1 MTTADAPEPPAAGRL
16 PAAPR
21 LPGFIVAGLL
31 VAILCAFAAVVRC
44 DFIDLDDRSHIL
56 ENPLVRGG
64 LSWTGVQAAFTTPHA
79 SLWVPLTWL
88 SFMTDVSLFG
98 LNPGAMHA
106 ENLALHAA
114 AAVLLFLALRRMTG
128 GLWESAMVAA
138 LFGLHPINVESVA
151 WVAERKNVLC
161 AVFWMLTLLAYAR
174 YTEHPGVRRF
184 LPVLAAFALTLLAK
198 PLAVTLPCALL
209 LLDFWPLRRH
219 LRTPWP
225 RLIAEK
231 VPLVAMVIF
240 AACMQMRAVHIR
252 GQAVS
257 LELVSPA
264 VRLSNAVTSYAI
276 YLGDLVWPARLG
288 VFYPHPL
295 KVEALAAALAVLLL
309 VALSIVAWRE
319 RERRPYLFVGWCWF
333 LGTLVPMIGLVQ
345 AGSQARADRF
355 TYVAQIGIF
364 VALVWLVAPLWK
376 RRSLAVSAS
385 AVLVVLAVLTARQ
398 VTFWT
403 DSITLFSHTLR
414 VTRPNARVEALAGS
428 AFARNGDYAAAATH
442 YQQALR
448 LLPDVD
454 ETWNEFGA
462 ALTRLGRD
470 ADAATV
476 FAEAVARESGSTTA
490 RYNLASTLAR
500 LGRRDE
506 AIEQFRTI
514 VAAMPD
520 FGRAQ
525 FRFGCLLA
533 EAGDR
538 DEAREHLRAAAHLLP
553 GDAEV
558 RGAVARLS
566 DAAGPGIDRK
576 P

>member
-1 MTTADAPEPPAAGRL
+1 MTTADAPEPPAASCPTAASRL
-16 PAAPR
+16 T
-21 LPGFIVAGLL
+21 GFIVAGLL

-44 DFIDLDDRSHIL
+44 DFIDLDDRSHVL
-56 ENPLVRGG
+56 ENPLVRAG
-64 LSWTGVQAAFTTPHA
+64 LSWTGVKAAFTTPHA

-88 SFMTDVSLFG
+88 SFMTDVLLFG

-106 ENLALHAA
+106 VNLALHAT

-128 GLWESAMVAA
+128 RLWESAFVAA

-161 AVFWMLTLLAYAR
+161 AVFWMLTLLIYAR
-174 YTEHPGVRRF
+174 YCERPGIRRF
-184 LPVLAAFALTLLAK
+184 LPVVAAFALALLAK
-198 PLAVTLPCALL
+198 PLAVTLPCVLL

-219 LRTPWP
+219 LRTPWL

-231 VPLVAMVIF
+231 IPLVALVAF
-240 AACMQMRAVHIR
+240 AAWMQMRAVHIR

-288 VFYPHPL
+288 VFYPHPM
-295 KVEALAAALAVLLL
+295 KVEALAATLAVLFLGG
-309 VALSIVAWRE
+309 LSVIAWRQ
-319 RERRPYLFVGWCWF
+319 RKRRPYLFVGWCWF

-355 TYVAQIGIF
+355 TYIAQIGIF
-364 VALVWLVAPLWK
+364 VALVWMLAPLLK
-376 RRSLAVSAS
+376 RRALVVSAS
-385 AVLVVLAVLTARQ
+385 SVLVVLAVLTARQ
-398 VTFWT
+398 ITCWT
-403 DSITLFSHTLR
+403 DSITLFCHTLQ
-414 VTRPNARVEALAGS
+414 VTRPNARVEALAGN
-428 AFARNGDYAAAATH
+428 AFARSGDYAAAASH

-470 ADAATV
+470 ADAAKA
-476 FAEAVARESGSTTA
+476 FAEAVAHEPESTTA
-490 RYNLASTLAR
+490 RYNLASTLTR
-500 LGRRDE
+500 LGRREE
-506 AIEQFRTI
+506 AIAQFRA
-514 VAAMPD
+514 VVGAMPD

-525 FRFGCLLA
+525 FHLGRLLA
-533 EAGDR
+533 EKGER
-538 DEAREHLRAAAHLLP
+538 DEAREHLRAAVQLLP

-558 RGAVARLS
+558 SGAF
-566 DAAGPGIDRK
+566 AGLN
-576 P
+576 